1 MRALFCIF
9 ACVVGCG
16 SSTTTTPDGGPI
28 QDGAALDHASPGSDA
43 SAADVVVDV
52 VTNDAND
59 ASDASAATTGLIVP
73 LYTYPTDGTWTAIIQ
88 AKTAHP
94 SVPIVAIIN
103 PDSGPGTS
111 KSTDYATGITNLQ
124 TAGVIVIG
132 YVPTGY
138 GTKSYSALPTVEA
151 AIGDYATWYPTI
163 DGIFFDEMSSD
174 ANEATYY
181 QSIATYVASKNLK
194 LTVGNPGDNVPAALL
209 GIFTNL
215 VIYESG
221 GAPASSAVDAYYTKY
236 GSQPFSFIAY
246 GVSKLP
252 SLQTLSMYVRWL
264 YVTDLDGS
272 NPYGALPSYFAAE
285 VAALG
290 P

>member
-1 MRALFCIF
+1 MRTAMRALAFICT
-9 ACVVGCG
+9 CVVGCG
-16 SSTTTTPDGGPI
+16 SGSTTAPDGGPI
-28 QDGAALDHASPGSDA
+28 QDGSIADHATSPDGDA
-43 SAADVVVDV
+43 SA
-52 VTNDAND
+52 DAND
-59 ASDASAATTGLIVP
+59 ASIEPTGLIVP

-94 SVPIVAIIN
+94 TVPIVAVIN
-103 PDSGPGTS
+103 PNSGPGTS
-111 KSTDYATGITNLQ
+111 KSSDYATGITNLQ

-138 GTKSYSALPTVEA
+138 GTASYSPLPNVEA
-151 AIGDYATWYPTI
+151 QIDAYANWYPTI
-163 DGIFFDEMSSD
+163 EGIFFDEMSND
-174 ANEATYY
+174 AGEASYY
-181 QSIATYVASKNLK
+181 QSLATYVASKNLSI
-194 LTVGNPGDNVPAALL
+194 TVGNPGANVPDALL

-221 GAPASSAVDAYYTKY
+221 GMPATSKVDAYYSKY
-236 GSQPFSFIAY
+236 GSKPFSFIAY
-246 GVSKLP
+246 GVASLP
-252 SLQTLSMYVRWL
+252 ALQPLSVYVRWL

-272 NPYGALPSYFAAE
+272 NPYGALPSYFSSE

>member
-1 MRALFCIF
+1 MRALLCIF
-9 ACVVGCG
+9 ASVVGCG
-16 SSTTTTPDGGPI
+16 SSTTATPDGGPI
-28 QDGAALDHASPGSDA
+28 QDGAAVDHATSPESDA
-43 SAADVVVDV
+43 STADVVADAVVD
-52 VTNDAND
+52 ASND
-59 ASDASAATTGLIVP
+59 ASVASTGMIIP
-73 LYTYPTDGTWTAIIQ
+73 LYTYPTDGTWTAVIQ

-94 SVPIVAIIN
+94 TVPIVAIIN

-111 KSTDYATGITNLQ
+111 KSSDYATGITNLQ

-151 AIGDYATWYPTI
+151 AVSDYATWYPTI
-163 DGIFFDEMSSD
+163 DGIFFDEMSSE
-174 ANEATYY
+174 AGEATYY
-181 QSIATYVASKNLK
+181 QSIATYVASKSLK
-194 LTVGNPGDNVPAALL
+194 ITVGNPGTNVPAALL

-221 GAPASSAVDAYYTKY
+221 GLPAASDVDAYFNKY
-236 GSQPFSFIAY
+236 GSEPFSFIAY
-246 GVSKLP
+246 GVAALP
-252 SLQTLSMYVRWL
+252 VLKTLASYVRWL